1 MIARLLLLFALSVSP
16 ALAARQLKGASA
28 PAVKPQQVSLVRVN
42 VTGQAY
48 DYFRP
53 WQKRAP
59 FSKRAL
65 GAVLSDERI
74 LVTADLVTNQ
84 NYVELERADSG
95 EKTAASVEV
104 VDYESNLALL
114 RPQDKKFLAGLPPLQ
129 LATDTVVGDRL
140 SALQLESTGALVVT
154 EGLLTGVQVSRY
166 PADVGQFLTYRLS
179 ISLQYR
185 DNSYTVPLVRDNRLA
200 GLLLRYEPRSQ
211 LMDVI
216 PIPVIAHF
224 LKDAS
229 KPDYAGFPSVGFDSF
244 PLRDP
249 HLRAY
254 AKLLPNAGGVYV
266 TGVESGSAAQKAGLR
281 VGDVIS
287 AINNFELDQ
296 NGNYLDPLY
305 KKLDYTNL
313 LTTRSYVGDKVTFKI
328 YRDGKPLPLEVTLDH
343 RSPEDFVIPPYSH
356 DEPPHYYILGG
367 LIFQELSRQY
377 LREWGGNWVKDAPQ
391 RFVYL
396 DRFQFELFPEGKRR
410 VVVLSQVLPV
420 NGTVGYDDF
429 GYLVVDSVN
438 GHDIKSLADLAA
450 AVKEPVN
457 GFHEIR
463 TQEDPKIIVLDA
475 KQAETDAPILRE
487 NFGITELQKLN

>member
-1 MIARLLLLFALSVSP
+1 MIARLVLLFALSVSP
-16 ALAARQLKGASA
+16 AFAAKNLKGADA

-65 GAVLSDERI
+65 GAVLSGDRI

-114 RPQDKKFLAGLPPLQ
+114 RPQDKKFLAGLPPLA
-129 LATDTVVGDRL
+129 LATDTIVGDRL

-200 GLLLRYEPRSQ
+200 GLLLRYDPRSQ

-216 PIPVIAHF
+216 PIPVITHF
-224 LKDAS
+224 LKDAT
-229 KPDYAGFPSVGFDSF
+229 KPEYAGFPSIGFDSF
-244 PLRDP
+244 PVRDP

-254 AKLLPNAGGVYV
+254 VKMRPNAGGVYV
-266 TGVESGSAAQKAGLR
+266 TGVEPGSAAQKAGLQ
-281 VGDVIS
+281 VGDVIT
-287 AINNFELDQ
+287 AINNFDLDQ
-296 NGNYLDPLY
+296 NGNYQDPLY
-305 KKLDYTNL
+305 KKLDYSNL
-313 LTTRSYVGDKVTFKI
+313 LTTRSYTGDKIALKI
-328 YRDGKPLPLEVTLDH
+328 FREGKASQLDLTLDH
-343 RSPEDFVIPPYSH
+343 RAPEDFIIPPYSH
-356 DEPPHYYILGG
+356 DEAPHYLILGG

-377 LREWGGNWVKDAPQ
+377 LREWGGSWVKDAPQ

-396 DRFQFELFPEGKRR
+396 DRFQWELFPEGKRR
-410 VVVLSQVLPV
+410 VVVLSQILPV

-429 GYLVVDSVN
+429 GYLVVKNVN

-475 KQAETDAPILRE
+475 KQAETDAPALRE
-487 NFGITELQKLN
+487 NFGITELEKLN